1 MKLPIPVFDAHC
13 DTISRILHTGESL
26 ASAGGMVSLDRT
38 EAAFTEYNQ
47 IFALFATG
55 GDVEARYHQLL
66 RCFREQM
73 EANQG
78 RIRHCRT
85 PAEAEEA
92 HRQGL
97 AAAFLSIEGAEL
109 IGCDIARLQEAK
121 GAGVVCI
128 NLTWNHANAL
138 SGSHMDRP
146 EQGLT
151 QQGKD
156 FVREMRRLGILPDV
170 SHLSEPG
177 FWDVAALGGPILAS
191 HSNAKFICGHT
202 RNLTDD
208 QITAIIESRGVIGLN
223 FYRDFLGGDLTLDTV
238 RRHLDHILSLGG
250 AKCVA
255 LGGDWDGCDT
265 IDALPAVDA
274 LNGLYEYLNQRG
286 YSQELL
292 EDFFAG
298 NLMRLLRTPAEST
311 AL

>member
-13 DTISRILHTGESL
+13 DTIARILQTGESL
-26 ASAGGMVSLDRT
+26 ADAGGMVSLDRA

-55 GDVEARYHQLL
+55 EHVEPRYHQLL

-85 PAEAEEA
+85 PEEAEAA

-121 GAGVVCI
+121 DAGVVCI

-191 HSNAKFICGHT
+191 HSNAKFVCGHS

-223 FYRDFLGGDLTLDTV
+223 FFTEFVGGDLSLDTV
-238 RRHLDHILSLGG
+238 RRHLDHMLSLGG
-250 AKCVA
+250 EKTVA
-255 LGGDWDGCDT
+255 LGGDWDGCRT
-265 IDALPAVDA
+265 IDALPTVDR
-274 LNGLYEYLNQRG
+274 LSSLYAYLLQHG
-286 YSQELL
+286 YVEDLL
-292 EDFFAG
+292 EDLFAN
-298 NLMRLLRTPAEST
+298 NLMRIVRMR
-311 AL
+311 